1 MKGLV
6 RASALPTAAAAVA
19 GAAALALLFASS
31 PPAAASSPQKLVVA
45 LKPDKSPDAMREE
58 RTRLAE
64 WLGRKIGRPVEVV
77 VPLSAAV
84 IQQGLAGGSIDLA
97 WLSSTDMWL
106 ARKAGSA
113 SILLAG
119 EIDGKTS
126 YESWWVCLSEKPY
139 VSIADL
145 AGKRVA
151 FASRTSTSGY
161 LVPVSDLVDRG
172 ALAPGADPEAFF
184 GKGNVFWGTG
194 YVSGVERVL
203 SGQAEAAAV
212 SYYVLSED
220 KHLTAEQRARLKKL
234 QAQGPVPTHVL
245 AVRANLPAADREVLR
260 AAILSMSSPDEVALR
275 DRVFGSPLRA
285 VDEAAHLSPVGKA
298 LRAAGKE

>member
-1 MKGLV
+1 M
-6 RASALPTAAAAVA
+6 RRLP
-19 GAAALALLFASS
+19 GAAALALLLGASS
-31 PPAAASSPQKLVVA
+31 PAAAAGPGKLVVA

-58 RTRLAE
+58 KARLAE
-64 WLGRKIGRPVEVV
+64 WLGKKLGRPVEVV

-106 ARKAGSA
+106 ARKSGAA

-119 EIDGKTS
+119 EIAGRTA
-126 YESWWVCLSEKPY
+126 YESWWVCLKEKPY
-139 VSIADL
+139 ASVLDL
-145 AGKRVA
+145 KGRPVA

-212 SYYVLSED
+212 SYYVLAEE

-245 AVRANLPAADREVLR
+245 AVRATLPAGERDALR
-260 AAILSMSSPDEVALR
+260 AAILSMTSAEEVALR

-285 VDEAAHLSPVGKA
+285 VDEAAHLAPVGKA

>member
-1 MKGLV
+1 MRRL
-6 RASALPTAAAAVA
+6 RLLAAILSAASLPAVFLAAKPAAAAPGGKV
-19 GAAALALLFASS
+19 
-31 PPAAASSPQKLVVA
+31 VVA

-58 RTRLAE
+58 KARLAE
-64 WLGRKIGRPVEVV
+64 WLGRRLGRPVEVV
-77 VPLSAAV
+77 VPLSSAV
-84 IQQGLAGGSIDLA
+84 IQEGLAGGSVDVA
-97 WLSSTDMWL
+97 WLSSTDMWI
-106 ARKAGSA
+106 ARRKGAA
-113 SILLAG
+113 SVLLAG

-126 YESWWVCLSEKPY
+126 YESWWVCLKGKPY
-139 VSIADL
+139 ASVADL
-145 AGKRVA
+145 AGKPVA
-151 FASRTSTSGY
+151 FASRTSTSGF

-172 ALAPGADPEAFF
+172 ALAAGADPEAFF

-212 SYYVLSED
+212 SDYVLAED
-220 KHLTAEQRARLKKL
+220 KHLSAGQRARLRKL

-245 AVRANLPAADREVLR
+245 AVRAGLPAAEREALR
-260 AAILSMSSPDEVALR
+260 AAILSMSSAEEVALR

-285 VDEAAHLSPVGKA
+285 VSEDAHLAPVGKA

>member
-1 MKGLV
+1 MRRPLRSLGRLTV
-6 RASALPTAAAAVA
+6 VPAAA
-19 GAAALALLFASS
+19 AAALALLVVAAF
-31 PPAAASSPQKLVVA
+31 PAAAAEPGKLIVA

-58 RTRLAE
+58 KARLAE
-64 WLGRKIGRPVEVV
+64 WLGKKLGRPVEVV

-106 ARKAGSA
+106 ARKTGAA

-119 EIDGKTS
+119 EIAGKTS
-126 YESWWVCLSEKPY
+126 YESWWVCLKEKPY
-139 VSIADL
+139 ASVLDL
-145 AGKRVA
+145 AGKPVA

-161 LVPVSDLVDRG
+161 LLPVSDLVDRG
-172 ALAPGADPEAFF
+172 ALAAGADPEAFF

-212 SYYVLSED
+212 SYYVLAEER
-220 KHLTAEQRARLKKL
+220 HLTAGQRARLRKL

-245 AVRANLPAADREVLR
+245 AVRANLPAAERDALR
-260 AAILSMSSPDEVALR
+260 AAIFSMTSPEEVALR
-275 DRVFGSPLRA
+275 DRVFGSPLRT
-285 VDEAAHLSPVGKA
+285 VDEAAHLAPVGKA